1 MVNPIDLYH
10 RLPYPARVVVASLR
24 GYSLRR
30 WRYGRDSDQAVVAI
44 RQREFTAPAD
54 WERMREERLAA
65 VLAHAARHV
74 PYYREQW
81 AQRRRNGDHATP
93 ELLENW
99 PILSKDAVRK
109 HPRAFLVDDVN
120 PRRLFPEH
128 TSGSTGTPLSLWID
142 RDALRLWFA
151 LFEARAR
158 GWYGVSRHDRWGI
171 LGGQLVAPVAQQQ
184 PPFWVWNAG
193 LNQLYLSTWHLAP
206 QHAGAYFEALRRQ
219 RVVYLLGYPSAL
231 YRLARFAAEQGLDA
245 PQLKVVISNAEP
257 LYDHQRALIGSVF
270 GCPVRDTYGMAEVA
284 AAASECNAGQMHLWP
299 EVGHVEVVAEKTDA
313 AVLPGE
319 YGRFIC
325 TGLLNNAMPLVRYDT
340 GDRGALAVAAASGRG
355 CACGRTL
362 PVLQR
367 IDGRSDDVVITPD
380 GRYIGRLDPV
390 FKTEFPIR
398 EAQIIQETRERLR
411 VKYVP
416 ASDYTPQAG
425 QALLRRL
432 SERVGAMEIVLEAVD
447 AIPRNANGKFRA
459 VISQVDWEANGRTRV
474 NGRAL

>member
-1 MVNPIDLYH
+1 MVNRIDLYH
-10 RLPYPARVVVASLR
+10 RLPYPARVVAASLR
-24 GYSLRR
+24 GYTLRR
-30 WRYGRDSDQAVVAI
+30 WRYGRDTDQAVVAI
-44 RQREFTAPAD
+44 RQRDYAAPAD
-54 WERMREERLAA
+54 WERFREERLAV
-65 VLAHAARHV
+65 VLAHAAQHV

-81 AQRRRNGDHATP
+81 TQRRRNGDRAAWD
-93 ELLENW
+93 LLQNW
-99 PILSKDAVRK
+99 PILPKDAVRQ
-109 HPRAFLVDDVN
+109 HAHAFVADDTD

-128 TSGSTGTPLSLWID
+128 TSGTTGTPLSLWID
-142 RDALRLWFA
+142 RDALRRWFA

-171 LGGQLVAPVAQQQ
+171 LGGQLVAPVTQQQ

-206 QHAGAYFEALRRQ
+206 QHAPAYFDALRQQ

-284 AAASECNAGQMHLWP
+284 AAASECNAGRMHLWP
-299 EVGHVEVVAEKTDA
+299 EVGHVEVVATAADE
-313 AVLPGE
+313 AVLPGDH
-319 YGRFIC
+319 GRFIC
-325 TGLLNNAMPLVRYDT
+325 TGLLNDAMPLIRYDT
-340 GDRGALAVAAASGRG
+340 GDRGALAIGSGSG

-362 PVLQR
+362 PVVQQ

-416 ASDYTPQAG
+416 APGYTPQAG
-425 QALLRRL
+425 QALLQRL
-432 SERVGAMEIVLEAVD
+432 VERVGPMDIALEAVD

-459 VISQVDWEANGRTRV
+459 VISKVDWTAEDRTRV